1 MTVLPPERGQP
12 RFNQTHESAGKP
24 AAMIVWALFLLAL
37 PSANL
42 LAIVGML
49 VAFSA
54 RGGATGVARQHL
66 DRQLRLFW
74 TSAVFNVVL
83 TGVFMVGIVSLAMD
97 LSQAAWLLPLTV
109 VSGLMLIGLTLWF
122 TVRSAIGALNL
133 ARDRVP

>member
-1 MTVLPPERGQP
+1 MTVLPPEPGRT

-24 AAMIVWALFLLAL
+24 AAMIVWVLYLLAL

-49 VAFSA
+49 VAASA
-54 RGGATGVARQHL
+54 RGGATGLARQHL
-66 DRQLRLFW
+66 DRQLKLFW
-74 TSAVFNVVL
+74 TSAVINIVL
-83 TGVFMVGIVSLAMD
+83 TAICMVGIVSLAMD

-109 VSGLMLIGLTLWF
+109 VSGLALIGLTLWF

-133 ARDRVP
+133 SRNRAP

>member
-54 RGGATGVARQHL
+54 RGGATGVARHHL
-66 DRQLRLFW
+66 DHQLKMFW

-83 TGVFMVGIVSLAMD
+83 TGVCMVGIVSLAMD
-97 LSQAAWLLPLTV
+97 LTQAAWLLPLTV
-109 VSGLMLIGLTLWF
+109 ISGLALIVLTLWF

-133 ARDRVP
+133 ARDRAP

>member
-1 MTVLPPERGQP
+1 MTVLPPEPGRP

-24 AAMIVWALFLLAL
+24 AAMIVWVLYLLAL

-49 VAFSA
+49 VAASA
-54 RGGATGVARQHL
+54 RGGATGLARQHL
-66 DRQLRLFW
+66 DRQLKLFW
-74 TSAVFNVVL
+74 TSAVINIVL
-83 TGVFMVGIVSLAMD
+83 TGICMVGIVSLAMD

-109 VSGLMLIGLTLWF
+109 VSGLALIGLTLWF

-133 ARDRVP
+133 ARDRAP